1 MESTSCLP
9 ATNICQPNMS
19 ICIQTYIH
27 MVYML
32 YMSFGLFINYIGLL
46 VEGPPLEVRTCA
58 AHLINLPLV
67 ADGWNGRKGKL
78 ITNNTT

>member
-1 MESTSCLP
+1 
-9 ATNICQPNMS
+9 
-19 ICIQTYIH
+19 
-27 MVYML
+27 ML

-67 ADGWNGRKGKL
+67 ALMGGMAVKAN
-78 ITNNTT
+78 

>member
-1 MESTSCLP
+1 
-9 ATNICQPNMS
+9 
-19 ICIQTYIH
+19 
-27 MVYML
+27 ML